1 MINIEING
9 SLWVN
14 SAKYEYVDK
23 IIITD
28 EEVLIYYKEKEIGC
42 ILREN
47 IQTLVEQNY
56 KDNIM
61 TDLIDNMSYLFDIT
75 KPNDF

>member
-1 MINIEING
+1 MMDIEING

-61 TDLIDNMSYLFDIT
+61 TDLIDNMSYVIDIT